1 MFYLQLTLLREIFQ
15 KNGYPKNLIDAC
27 FKLLLNRIQI
37 LKEKILTDEKTS
49 LRLLDPCKLIL
60 NCKSPSKGYLTV
72 VNYGLF

>member
-49 LRLLDPCKLIL
+49 LRLFLLYLGTRSLQTNTKL
-60 NCKSPSKGYLTV
+60 
-72 VNYGLF
+72 